1 VKTPK
6 TAKMPIPD
14 LFKPDRA
21 ADIWEPKMSAIEDAA
36 RQWAA
41 DDGVEHHGQDAVKVA
56 LVPIDVQL
64 SFCNPNFELFVG
76 GRSGTGA
83 IEDCKRT
90 ARFIY
95 ENLHVI
101 TKIFPTLDTHV
112 AIQIFFRSY
121 WINEKG
127 EKPVGN
133 ATVITLD
140 DVIRKK
146 WRPDPAIA
154 LPLFSGN
161 AIEMERYTQHYVRT
175 LTDAGKY
182 PLTVWDYHC
191 ELGTI
196 GHTMVP
202 LVFEAIWF
210 HSVARRNQIGWKVKG
225 ESPYTEAYGPWAPE
239 VTTDH
244 RNRMVVQPDVDMI
257 DLVLTHDVIAFLG
270 QAKSHCVAWAIDQV
284 LNRIAAK
291 DPSLAK
297 KVYIIEDCTSPVVV
311 PGIIDFT
318 DKADKAIERFRDAGM
333 HVVTSLTPIVE
344 WPDTPFTK

>member
-1 VKTPK
+1 
-6 TAKMPIPD
+6 MPVPD
-14 LFKPDRA
+14 LFRPERGVDV
-21 ADIWEPKMSAIEDAA
+21 WEPRMAAIEDAA

-41 DDGVEHHGQDAVKVA
+41 GHHVKHYSQDAAKVA
-56 LVPIDVQL
+56 LVPIDIQL
-64 SFCNPNFELFVG
+64 SFCNPEFELFVG

-101 TKIFPTLDTHV
+101 TRIFPTLDTHV
-112 AIQIFFRSY
+112 GIQIFFRSY
-121 WINEKG
+121 WINSNG

-133 ATVITLD
+133 ATVITLE
-140 DVIRKK
+140 DVLSQK

-154 LPLFSGN
+154 LPLFGGN
-161 AIEMERYTQHYVRT
+161 AAEAERYTLHYVRT
-175 LTDAGKY
+175 LSEGGKY

-191 ELGTI
+191 QQGTI
-196 GHTMVP
+196 GHAMVP

-210 HSVARRNQIGWKVKG
+210 HAAARRCQIGWKVKG
-225 ESPYTEAYGPWAPE
+225 DSPYTEAYGPWAPE

-244 RNRMVVQPDVDMI
+244 RNRTIIRPDMEMI
-257 DLVLTHDVIAFLG
+257 ELVLSHDVVAILG

-284 LNRIAAK
+284 LNHIARK
-291 DPSLAK
+291 DSSLAK

-311 PGIIDFT
+311 PGIADFT
-318 DKADKAIERFRDAGM
+318 DKADEAIQRFRAAGM
-333 HVVTSLTPIVE
+333 HVVTSDLPIVE
-344 WPDTPFTK
+344 WPDTPFAR

>member
-1 VKTPK
+1 MKTPAI
-6 TAKMPIPD
+6 AKMPVPD
-14 LFKPDRA
+14 LFKPDRGV
-21 ADIWEPKMSAIEDAA
+21 DIWEPGMTAIEDTA

-41 DDGVEHHGQDAVKVA
+41 DHRVEHHGTDAVKVA
-56 LVPIDVQL
+56 FVPIDVQL

-101 TKIFPTLDTHV
+101 TRIFPTLDTHLG
-112 AIQIFFRSY
+112 IQIFFRSY
-121 WINEKG
+121 WIDAKG

-140 DVIRKK
+140 DVLSKK
-146 WRPDPAIA
+146 WRPDPDIA
-154 LPLFSGN
+154 LALFSGN
-161 AIEMERYTQHYVRT
+161 VIEMERYTQHYVRT
-175 LTDAGKY
+175 LTEGGKY

-196 GHTMVP
+196 GHAMVP

-210 HSVARRNQIGWKVKG
+210 QAVARRSQIGWKIKG

-244 RNRMVVQPDVDMI
+244 RNRMIVQPDMGMI
-257 DLVLTHDVIAFLG
+257 DLVLTYDVIAFLG
-270 QAKSHCVAWAIDQV
+270 QAKSHCVAWAIDQI
-284 LNRIAAK
+284 LNRIGAK
-291 DPSLAK
+291 DPGLAR
-297 KVYIIEDCTSPVVV
+297 KVYIVEDCTSPVVV
-311 PGIIDFT
+311 PGVVDFT
-318 DKADKAIERFRDAGM
+318 DKADEAIARFRAAGM
-333 HVVTSLTPIVE
+333 HVVTSDTPIVE
-344 WPDTPFTK
+344 WPDTPFAE